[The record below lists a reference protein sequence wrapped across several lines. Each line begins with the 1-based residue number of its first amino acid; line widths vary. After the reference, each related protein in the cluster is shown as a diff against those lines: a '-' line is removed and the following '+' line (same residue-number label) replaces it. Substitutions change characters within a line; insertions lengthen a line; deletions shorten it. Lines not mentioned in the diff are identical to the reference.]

1 MLLLKVENFWEMPSF
16 NQQKLLFIV
25 LITINIISL
34 SISLLEQYYKYRL
47 LIYIVNTSLSLLI
60 ALILSHKFQ
69 SKRIFRGTASILSV
83 GIFFVYTYTMFG
95 ISIPGTITIVGF
107 FLIVTLTIFFQI
119 LFFYLICESIKLK
132 IIGLFIILMVG
143 LYLILFKQFKTNE
156 LHWYLCFNAI
166 LLVNSI
172 YSFVS
177 FYKSA
182 KNVKWR
188 ETQGFSIRS

>member
-1 MLLLKVENFWEMPSF
+1 MLNFK
-16 NQQKLLFIV
+16 QQKLLYAA
-25 LITINIISL
+25 LITINIIAL
-34 SISLLEQYYKYRL
+34 SISLLDEYYTHRL
-47 LIYIVNTSLSLLI
+47 FIYLINTPLSLLI
-60 ALILSHKFQ
+60 ALILNYKFQ
-69 SKRIFRGTASILSV
+69 SKRFFRDAASILSV

-95 ISIPGTITIVGF
+95 ISISGTITIVGF

-132 IIGLFIILMVG
+132 IIGFFIILMVG

-166 LLVNSI
+166 LLVNST

-182 KNVKWR
+182 KNVK
-188 ETQGFSIRS
+188 